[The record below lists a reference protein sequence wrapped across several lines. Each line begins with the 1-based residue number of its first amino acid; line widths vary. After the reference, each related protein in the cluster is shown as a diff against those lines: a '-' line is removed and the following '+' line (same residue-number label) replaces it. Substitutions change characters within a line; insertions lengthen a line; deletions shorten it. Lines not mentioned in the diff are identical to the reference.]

1 MLCLEAFLGNIG
13 SSEFVIAHILL
24 GLNCNTYFIKKG
36 VRNKWICHLLISLNF
51 GTAIAKNRSNYQIA
65 SLHRTYT

>member
-24 GLNCNTYFIKKG
+24 SLNCKTYFIKKG
-36 VRNKWICHLLISLNF
+36 FRSKRICRLNISLNF
-51 GTAIAKNRSNYQIA
+51 GTAIAKNRSKYQIA